1 MMDTLL
7 TRAFMDA
14 CHKAKRIIKYLPPLP
29 EWMTPRQV
37 KVIDAIHQ
45 LAQQQDA
52 VRISDVANHLEGT
65 MPSITRMIATLEE
78 HGAVEKRSDATDKRI
93 QTLVLTPYGEDLYD
107 YYIER
112 FHNHVAEVFS
122 GIDEE
127 DMRTAIA
134 IIDQTEH
141 ILRQTLGTSTFQQK

>member
-1 MMDTLL
+1 MDTLL

-37 KVIDAIHQ
+37 KVIDAIYQ
-45 LAQQQDA
+45 LEQQQNA
-52 VRISDVANHLEGT
+52 VRISDVANYLEGT

-78 HGAVEKRSDATDKRI
+78 HGAIEKHSNATDKRI
-93 QTLVLTPYGEDLYD
+93 QTLVLTPYGEELYD

-112 FHNHVAEVFS
+112 FHNHVAEAFAD
-122 GIDEE
+122 IDEE
-127 DMRTAIA
+127 DMRTTIA
-134 IIDQTEH
+134 MIDQTER
-141 ILRQTLGTSTFQQK
+141 ILKQTLDATIFPKE